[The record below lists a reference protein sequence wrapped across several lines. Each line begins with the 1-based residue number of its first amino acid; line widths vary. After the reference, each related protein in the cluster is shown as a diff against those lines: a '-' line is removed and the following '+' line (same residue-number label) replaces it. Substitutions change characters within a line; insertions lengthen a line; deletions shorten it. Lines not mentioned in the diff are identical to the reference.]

1 MVTIQQEVLNAA
13 LNAVTRASLTKST
26 LPAFSLVRLDVKT
39 GGTLTLSCFNGETA
53 ARAITPIAC
62 DDDLSVSVDAQTLKA
77 VVETLTGVIHLSVEQ
92 NSLLLQNGANRT
104 TMRLIE
110 ETIPVIGDESVQKL
124 ATLSGSA
131 LRSLARVLPFAST
144 DDSRYVLQVMHLTF
158 EQDNVTAQAADGY
171 SASYVSESLQGT
183 IEQTSVSLPSSF
195 ARLLASL
202 VDERDT
208 VQVQAAGSN
217 RYIFQITNAEHTKN
231 LTLATVTSAEN
242 FPSAQIL
249 QLIEEARRSA
259 VAHLN
264 LQQVRLM
271 QTLRMVN
278 AMGTQN
284 TFIKASNGTIKMA
297 SAETENGRSRNI
309 VEGTASGQDARVW
322 LSAAFLKRAAESC
335 KGELTIK
342 ITDEKKPVLVEA
354 GNFTAVIM
362 PMLVESDKDPFP
374 EDEAMAMS
382 LLEVDAVPMQ

>member
-1 MVTIQQEVLNAA
+1 MITIQQDALNAA
-13 LNAVTRASLTKST
+13 LNAVTRASLSKST
-26 LPAFSLVRLDVKT
+26 LPAFSLVRLDVKRD
-39 GGTLTLSCFNGETA
+39 GALTLSCFNGETA
-53 ARAITPIAC
+53 ARAITHVMC

-77 VVETLTGVIHLSVEQ
+77 VVETLTGEIQLSVEE

-110 ETIPVIGDESVQKL
+110 ETIPVIGEESVQTL

-144 DDSRYVLQVMHLTF
+144 DSSRYVLQVMHLAF
-158 EQDNVTAQAADGY
+158 ENDTATAQAADGY
-171 SASYVSESLQGT
+171 SASHVSESLQGT
-183 IEQTSVSLPSSF
+183 NEPTSVSLPVSF

-202 VDERDT
+202 VEERDT
-208 VQVQAAGSN
+208 VQVQSAGSD
-217 RYIFQITNAEHTKN
+217 RYIFQITNAESSKD
-231 LTLATVTSAEN
+231 LTLATATAAEN
-242 FPSAQIL
+242 FPSGQIQ
-249 QLIEEARRSA
+249 QLIEAARQDA
-259 VAHLN
+259 VALLN
-264 LQQVRLM
+264 LPQARLM

-284 TFIKASNGTIKMA
+284 TFIKAVNGTIKMA
-297 SAETENGRSRNI
+297 SAETETGQSRNI
-309 VEGTASGQDARVW
+309 VEGTASGQDANVW

-362 PMLVESDKDPFP
+362 PMLVEAEQDPFP
-374 EDEAMAMS
+374 EDEATAIT
-382 LLEVDAVPMQ
+382 LPQLDAAPTL